1 MASVEVAFSLE
12 KVCHLLT
19 FADLTAEG
27 EMQDRLS
34 RANQPG
40 HESAHAEMLARGFLV
55 RLSAVERIQR
65 M

>member
-1 MASVEVAFSLE
+1 M
-12 KVCHLLT
+12 C
-19 FADLTAEG
+19 ADLGAEG

-55 RLSAVERIQR
+55 RLSADSTESYRKGVSI
-65 M
+65 